1 MDVESK
7 SVDLRNKSLFVLVQV
22 REDTLTE
29 IFRKIMKDARTLGF
43 RKIFI
48 NVVSQLPHWQVLA
61 NAREAI
67 LDNIDLG
74 LVVYTWRPDET
85 KKILEKVTELG
96 ADGIMTYCDE
106 ESKFAMSKLMGNL
119 PSSIKIGIVKDNCK

>member
-106 ESKFAMSKLMGNL
+106 ESKFAMSKLMGIYL
-119 PSSIKIGIVKDNCK
+119 AR